1 MTPSHGYC
9 DSIRRQDFM
18 KTGGIKGSMAYP
30 KSNLVLKQFF
40 SPGQNSVSD
49 NGQADAE
56 RFYQCA
62 RPWGGQMS
70 LFVPSKTASCGTRYD
85 QAKFQQ

>member
-1 MTPSHGYC
+1 MMDG
-9 DSIRRQDFM
+9 RQDF
-18 KTGGIKGSMAYP
+18 KKSGGVKGSMNYP

-62 RPWGGQMS
+62 RPWGGQM
-70 LFVPSKTASCGTRYD
+70 PIHYASKTALCGTRYD
-85 QAKFQQ
+85 QTKFVPE